1 MDKEQKKLLLVAV
14 SVGVFLLVTITA
26 ALIILTPKVK
36 TEETAF
42 TSSRPLTPA
51 RIQPVNT
58 NIPPLQP
65 VPDYSQTANIN
76 TNMENSEPAAAIEN
90 GTYHNTIE
98 VPPIQNTAGVPN
110 PGIAQTSPPT
120 PSRTAANP
128 APAVN
133 QAPAANPA
141 TAASPA
147 SATNPASAASPAST
161 ANSATAVNP
170 APTATST
177 PATTQTPTTAPAQ
190 TTVSIVAAQPATQ
203 RQAATA
209 TQAQTAD
216 TNVAAQPAAQRQ
228 TTATT
233 QAPTATQAPAA
244 TSTTATQ
251 PAASRSAAA
260 TRQTA
265 PARTINDYWIQTGAY
280 SAIVRAEDAKE
291 LLASKGFIS
300 IIETRVID
308 GRNLYRVRLGP
319 YTSER
324 EANYWLAL
332 VRAIDG
338 FSDSQIRQT
347 TRSQ

>member
-14 SVGVFLLVTITA
+14 SVGVFLLVTITV

-42 TSSRPLTPA
+42 SSSRPLTPA
-51 RIQPVNT
+51 RIQPANNA
-58 NIPPLQP
+58 NIPLLQP
-65 VPDYSQTANIN
+65 VPDNPQSANIN
-76 TNMENSEPAAAIEN
+76 TNMENSEPVAAGRN
-90 GTYHNTIE
+90 GTDHNTIE
-98 VPPIQNTAGVPN
+98 VPIQTTAGVPN
-110 PGIAQTSPPT
+110 NPGIAQISPPT
-120 PSRTAANP
+120 PSR
-128 APAVN
+128 
-133 QAPAANPA
+133 PAANP
-141 TAASPA
+141 TPA
-147 SATNPASAASPAST
+147 
-161 ANSATAVNP
+161 
-170 APTATST
+170 ATST
-177 PATTQTPTTAPAQ
+177 PAASSAPAASS
-190 TTVSIVAAQPATQ
+190 VPAASSAPATNP
-203 RQAATA
+203 TA
-209 TQAQTAD
+209 
-216 TNVAAQPAAQRQ
+216 AAQPAAQRQ
-228 TTATT
+228 AAAATP
-233 QAPTATQAPAA
+233 APT
-244 TSTTATQ
+244 TQ
-251 PAASRSAAA
+251 PAVTRPAAA
-260 TRQTA
+260 TRQTT

-347 TRSQ
+347 TRQQ

>member
-1 MDKEQKKLLLVAV
+1 MDREQKKLLLVAV

-36 TEETAF
+36 TEETSF
-42 TSSRPLTPA
+42 SSSRPTPA
-51 RIQPVNT
+51 RIQSANNA
-58 NIPPLQP
+58 NIPTLQSG
-65 VPDYSQTANIN
+65 PDNSQAANNNIN
-76 TNMENSEPAAAIEN
+76 GENSEQPPAVGNGTVHLTVGPSSLNAPAVPPPDTSSSNPRQVVPAAP
-90 GTYHNTIE
+90 
-98 VPPIQNTAGVPN
+98 V
-110 PGIAQTSPPT
+110 SPAANSAP
-120 PSRTAANP
+120 AANP
-128 APAVN
+128 APAAN
-133 QAPAANPA
+133 SAPAAN
-141 TAASPA
+141 
-147 SATNPASAASPAST
+147 PAST
-161 ANSATAVNP
+161 ANSAP
-170 APTATST
+170 AATQAS
-177 PATTQTPTTAPAQ
+177 TTAPAQ
-190 TTVSIVAAQPATQ
+190 T
-203 RQAATA
+203 AAT
-209 TQAQTAD
+209 TT
-216 TNVAAQPAAQRQ
+216 AAQPAASRPAA
-228 TTATT
+228 ATT
-233 QAPTATQAPAA
+233 PAA
-244 TSTTATQ
+244 TTQ
-251 PAASRSAAA
+251 PAASRPAAA
-260 TRQTA
+260 TRQTT

>member
-14 SVGVFLLVTITA
+14 SVGVFLLVAITA

-42 TSSRPLTPA
+42 SSSRPLTPA
-51 RIQPVNT
+51 RIQPVNNA
-58 NIPPLQP
+58 NIPLLP
-65 VPDYSQTANIN
+65 VPDNSQVTDIN
-76 TNMENSEPAAAIEN
+76 TNMENSEPVPAVEN
-90 GTYHNTIE
+90 NTDHTTIE
-98 VPPIQNTAGVPN
+98 IPRPTTAAVPDN
-110 PGIAQTSPPT
+110 PGIAVISPST
-120 PSRTAANP
+120 QSRSAATP
-128 APAVN
+128 APTANSTPAAN
-133 QAPAANPA
+133 QAPA
-141 TAASPA
+141 
-147 SATNPASAASPAST
+147 
-161 ANSATAVNP
+161 V
-170 APTATST
+170 
-177 PATTQTPTTAPAQ
+177 
-190 TTVSIVAAQPATQ
+190 
-203 RQAATA
+203 
-209 TQAQTAD
+209 
-216 TNVAAQPAAQRQ
+216 
-228 TTATT
+228 
-233 QAPTATQAPAA
+233 
-244 TSTTATQ
+244 TSTTAVQ
-251 PAASRSAAA
+251 PAASRPAAAATPAATTQPAATRPAAA
-260 TRQTA
+260 TRQTT